1 MIFTL
6 IDHWVVYIAILGV
19 MQVCTHW
26 ACSYI
31 IAVTMVAFDGF
42 VMMGIKAESPETQ
55 APPMGN
61 DYCSR
66 TFWRII

>member
-6 IDHWVVYIAILGV
+6 GGIHIAILGV
-19 MQVCTHW
+19 MQVCTHC
-26 ACSYI
+26 ACSY
-31 IAVTMVAFDGF
+31 IAVTMVAFDVF

-61 DYCSR
+61 DCCSR
-66 TFWRII
+66 IFGE